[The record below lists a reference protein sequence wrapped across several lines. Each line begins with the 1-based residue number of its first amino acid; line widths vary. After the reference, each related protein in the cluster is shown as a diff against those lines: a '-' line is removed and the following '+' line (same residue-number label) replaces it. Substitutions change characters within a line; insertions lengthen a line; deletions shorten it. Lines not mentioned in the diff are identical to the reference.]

1 MRAGCPANLTA
12 RQTIPVPLRDPH
24 APFWYKRL
32 RQQQGDTS
40 TRDEEDADS
49 TRACATGNSDVTYL
63 WFGVLAGLAATPH
76 CAGMCGAFP
85 LHLARGDSGSGRSR
99 TRSTPA
105 LSRLLLYLLGK
116 TITYAFLGCLAARF
130 GSWALKAEM
139 LSRYQ
144 NLYARALGGAMI
156 AFGLAML
163 GVLPSVRLPIRGAQD
178 WGFVRNMYAAFFRSP
193 GPAAGLL
200 LGVATG
206 FLPCPITISLVAV
219 AAATRSIP
227 MGLLIMVGLGI
238 GTSAGLLFIG
248 LSGAMLDVHVRRISL
263 RAAGVIVV
271 LLGLITLMRPTPM
284 LHRILPQP
292 FRLGSN
298 VTIHEARG

>member
-1 MRAGCPANLTA
+1 M
-12 RQTIPVPLRDPH
+12 
-24 APFWYKRL
+24 
-32 RQQQGDTS
+32 
-40 TRDEEDADS
+40 
-49 TRACATGNSDVTYL
+49 TYL
-63 WFGVLAGLAATPH
+63 WLGVLAGLTATPH

-85 LHLARGDSGSGRSR
+85 LHLAHGDIDSERR
-99 TRSTPA
+99 RARSTPA

-116 TITYAFLGCLAARF
+116 TITYAFLGCLAALF
-130 GSWALKAEM
+130 GSWALKADV

-144 NLYARALGGAMI
+144 NLYARALGVVMI

-163 GVLPSVRLPIRGAQD
+163 GVLPSVRLPIRGAQE
-178 WGFVRNMYAAFFRSP
+178 WGFLRNMYAAFFQSP

-206 FLPCPITISLVAV
+206 FLPCPITISLAAA

-227 MGLLIMVGLGI
+227 MGLVIMAGLGI
-238 GTSAGLLFIG
+238 GTSVGLLFIG
-248 LSGAMLDVHVRRISL
+248 LSGAMLDAHVRRISL
-263 RAAGVIVV
+263 HVAGVIVV

-292 FRLGSN
+292 LRLGSN
-298 VTIHEARG
+298 VTIDEARG